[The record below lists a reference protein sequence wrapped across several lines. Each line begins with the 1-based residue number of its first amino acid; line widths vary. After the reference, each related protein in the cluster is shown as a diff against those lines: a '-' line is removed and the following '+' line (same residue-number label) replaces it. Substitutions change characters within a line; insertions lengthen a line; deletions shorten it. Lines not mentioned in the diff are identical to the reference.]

1 MTSSSTTGSKQ
12 AHSEPGSSEGMPAK
26 TPAPGRGRPGQAETP
41 RDASDEASLALP
53 HERDQST
60 DMTDA
65 VPDPQIKQAHTDLGR
80 GLQDT
85 GRTPVVDAA
94 YDKLKR
100 P

>member
-1 MTSSSTTGSKQ
+1 
-12 AHSEPGSSEGMPAK
+12 
-26 TPAPGRGRPGQAETP
+26 
-41 RDASDEASLALP
+41 
-53 HERDQST
+53 
-60 DMTDA
+60 MTDV

-85 GRTPVVDAA
+85 GRTPAVDAA

>member
-1 MTSSSTTGSKQ
+1 MMRASTTGSKQ
-12 AHSEPGSSEGMPAK
+12 ANNEPGSSEGMPAK
-26 TPAPGRGRPGQAETP
+26 TPAPGRDRPGQAETP

-65 VPDPQIKQAHTDLGR
+65 APDSQIKQAHTDLGR

-85 GRTPVVDAA
+85 GRTPAVDAT
-94 YDKLKR
+94 YDKLKKR
-100 P
+100 